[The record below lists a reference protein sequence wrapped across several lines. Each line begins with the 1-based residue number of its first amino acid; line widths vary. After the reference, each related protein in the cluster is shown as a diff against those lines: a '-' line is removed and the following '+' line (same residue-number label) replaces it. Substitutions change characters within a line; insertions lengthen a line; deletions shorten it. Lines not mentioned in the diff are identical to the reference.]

1 MSLEDE
7 AGLANLIIMV
17 DVYERNQSTVI
28 RSKFVLAGGVLQVQ
42 DDVIHVKVAWL
53 RPLSDQALEVHSHD
67 FH

>member
-7 AGLANLIIMV
+7 PGLANLIIMV

-28 RSKFVLAGGVLQVQ
+28 RSKFILAGVVLQVQ
-42 DDVIHVKVAWL
+42 DDVVHVKASWL
-53 RPLSDQALEVHSHD
+53 KPLSDQALEVRSHD